1 MACYTVYTIGHGE
14 MSWDGLAS
22 LLGPHQVEVLVDVRS
37 FPYSPAAPWFN
48 RDQLEH
54 LARRTGLEYAWLG
67 SRLGPLTEDGRV
79 DYLAKENEARYRQG
93 IDELLSIAG
102 ERRTCL
108 LGGPAEPQ
116 GSHRHQLIAQTLLRH
131 DVGVVHILHDGTTC
145 TAHADLF
152 HGCP

>member
-1 MACYTVYTIGHGE
+1 MACYTVYTVGHGE
-14 MSWDGLAS
+14 LSWDGLAQ

-93 IDELLSIAG
+93 LATGVEVLDARQALSQTQALYYQAVHSHVLAKLALERATGALQPPGKG
-102 ERRTCL
+102 E
-108 LGGPAEPQ
+108 
-116 GSHRHQLIAQTLLRH
+116 
-131 DVGVVHILHDGTTC
+131 
-145 TAHADLF
+145 
-152 HGCP
+152 